1 MKEQETVGLMGALLL
16 SMAAT
21 TLFDVPD
28 VPDVVKNIT
37 GAYDPSEGKVPSKLR
52 DLYLLCCCVAYAAEA
67 LAVCISVLIILML
80 NSQQT
85 HNKYI
90 DLCDF
95 LRSFWPFCGLTPIM
109 VALGL
114 LAMSST
120 VLLYTIAGSWDGL
133 FTVIVPVLCGL
144 GCCAS
149 YLLGGSI
156 LLKVLLRALWGKPS
170 NSKVEDACVRCVIGT
185 VPSATQAA
193 K

>member
-21 TLFDVPD
+21 TLFE

-37 GAYDPSEGKVPSKLR
+37 GAYHPSEGKVPSKLR
-52 DLYLLCCCVAYAAEA
+52 DLYLLCCCLAYASEA

-114 LAMSST
+114 VAMSST
-120 VLLYTIAGSWDGL
+120 VLLYTIAGFWDGL
-133 FTVIVPVLCGL
+133 FTVVVPVLCGL

-149 YLLGGSI
+149 YVLGSSI
-156 LLKVLLRALWGKPS
+156 LLKVLLRALLGKPTDS
-170 NSKVEDACVRCVIGT
+170 TGGGGDAVRCVVT
-185 VPSATQAA
+185 AA
-193 K
+193 HLSDEVKKS